1 MTPLRRP
8 TLAFA
13 SLAATGAL
21 LLTACSPEATDED
34 GTALDDATGSSAE
47 SSTEAVSVATVEG
60 EASYED
66 LDLPEVDLAPDAS
79 AATEITLA
87 DGASTGGSGVSV
99 DGDTV
104 TISVAGTYVLSGA
117 LSDGQVVVNVADG
130 DVALILDGVDIT
142 MSDAPAIQVDD
153 ASNVIVYTAAG
164 TTNAVRDTGAYD
176 DTDDEAGGAAIYS
189 TADLF
194 LAGEGTLV
202 VDGGRNDGITSKD
215 SLVIASGTYGITAAD
230 DGIRG
235 KDHLVILDGDIA
247 VDATGDALK
256 SDNDAD
262 TDEPERFVGVVWIAG
277 GSLDLRSGTDGIDAA
292 NQVTIAGGTLAIDA
306 GDDGVHSEVYLRI
319 GDAEIDI
326 ANSYEGLEAAL
337 MYLDSGDVS
346 IVSSDDGINAS
357 DGSGGGDMGG
367 MGGGMGGGPGGMGG
381 RPGTDDAS
389 ASAESASTTTAAF
402 DQAADGVAI
411 MISGGTYLIDA
422 GGDGLDSNGTVSMTG
437 GTVVVSGPTESM
449 NGALDVN
456 GTFEVSGGIVAA
468 SGSVGM
474 AEAPD
479 AGSQGVLAI
488 SFNSQVP
495 AESTITVVDPDGDV
509 VASFTTEKVS
519 QSLVLS
525 MPGLEPGVTYTVVSD
540 GTVAGGEEVGPLTVG
555 GTLTGGN
562 ELGSLTAS

>member
-1 MTPLRRP
+1 MNPLRRP

-21 LLTACSPEATDED
+21 LLTACSPDAADEGDTSLGAATD
-34 GTALDDATGSSAE
+34 
-47 SSTEAVSVATVEG
+47 STSDSTTETVSVATVEG

-66 LDLPEVDLAPDAS
+66 LDLPDVDLAPDAS
-79 AATEITLA
+79 TATAIALA
-87 DGASTGGSGVSV
+87 DGASSGGSGVSV

-104 TISVAGTYVLSGA
+104 TITAAGTYVLSGS

-142 MSDAPAIQVDD
+142 KSGAPAIQVDD

-164 TTNAVRDTGAYD
+164 TTNTVADSGTYDETD
-176 DTDDEAGGAAIYS
+176 DTVGGAAIYS

-215 SLVIASGTYGITAAD
+215 SLVIASGTYEITAAD

-235 KDHLVILDGDIA
+235 KDHLVILDGDIT

-256 SDNDAD
+256 SDNEAD
-262 TDEPERFVGVVWIAG
+262 TDEPERFVGVVWISG
-277 GSLDLRSGTDGIDAA
+277 GALDLRAGTDGIDAA
-292 NQVTIAGGTLAIDA
+292 NQVTIVGGSLAVDA
-306 GDDGVHSEVYLRI
+306 GDDGIHSEVYLRI

-326 ANSYEGLEAAL
+326 SNSYEGLEAAL
-337 MYLDSGDVS
+337 MYLDGGDVS
-346 IVSSDDGINAS
+346 IVASDDGINAS
-357 DGSGGGDMGG
+357 DGSGSGEMGG

-381 RPGTDDAS
+381 RPGADDAS

-411 MISGGTYLIDA
+411 VISGGTYLIDA

-456 GTFEVSGGIVAA
+456 GTFEVSGGIIAA

-488 SFNSQVP
+488 SFNSQVS
-495 AESTITVVDPDGDV
+495 AGSTITVVDSGGDV
-509 VASFTTEKVS
+509 VASFTTEKTS

-525 MPGLEPGVTYTVVSD
+525 MPGLESGATYTVVSD
-540 GTVAGGEEVGPLTVG
+540 GTVTGGEEVGPLTVG
-555 GTLTGGN
+555 GTLTGGD